1 MFRFLLREIK
11 KRKSLARA
19 LMNYEVKNI
28 DLDGEVIDI
37 GGGKKDYYYKI
48 FKSNKANI
56 SSVDICLSDDN
67 KNKINLEC
75 DRLPF
80 SDNYFDS
87 ALMFNVLEH
96 IYNYNFLISETK
108 RVLKNGGKI
117 IGFVPFLVNYH
128 PDPNDYFRYTK
139 ESLKKIFQE
148 NGFKLLEIKEVG
160 LGPLSVNFNN
170 LFLYLPVFLRVIL
183 FSLSYP
189 FFIFSIFLRPIFKE
203 RYPLGYFFIFEK

>member
-1 MFRFLLREIK
+1 MYRFLLKEIK
-11 KRKSLARA
+11 KKKSLARA

-56 SSVDICLSDDN
+56 SPVDICLSDDN

-75 DRLPF
+75 DQLPF
-80 SDNYFDS
+80 SDNYFNS

-170 LFLYLPVFLRVIL
+170 LFLYLPVF
-183 FSLSYP
+183 
-189 FFIFSIFLRPIFKE
+189 
-203 RYPLGYFFIFEK
+203 

>member
-75 DRLPF
+75 DKLPF
-80 SDNYFDS
+80 YDNYFDS

-108 RVLKNGGKI
+108 RVLKDGGKI

-189 FFIFSIFLRPIFKE
+189 FFIFSVFLRPIFKE
-203 RYPLGYFFIFEK
+203 RYPLGYFFILKK

>member
-128 PDPNDYFRYTK
+128 PDPNDYFGYTK

>member
-1 MFRFLLREIK
+1 
-11 KRKSLARA
+11 
-19 LMNYEVKNI
+19 MNYEVKNI

-80 SDNYFDS
+80 SDSYFDS

-189 FFIFSIFLRPIFKE
+189 FFISSIFLRPIFKE
-203 RYPLGYFFIFEK
+203 RYPLGYFFIFKK